1 MFGGTHSVIGSH
13 TVYQGCC
20 LTKRKVKI
28 WKPKQMRI
36 CVITDSSKGAEIRPD
51 GGRQETNS
59 FHAAFRLTAKGTKQR
74 KSLIEHNLRGENEIF
89 TIVLF
94 TDTLTG
100 KNNEEDN
107 GNINKEELK
116 VSKVAEDLRNY
127 RDTWPRMRYT
137 CWISQLHIFDEML
150 HTE

>member
-59 FHAAFRLTAKGTKQR
+59 FHAAFRLTAKGTNGIKQR
-74 KSLIEHNLRGENEIF
+74 KMLIEHNVRGE
-89 TIVLF
+89 
-94 TDTLTG
+94 
-100 KNNEEDN
+100 K
-107 GNINKEELK
+107 
-116 VSKVAEDLRNY
+116 
-127 RDTWPRMRYT
+127 
-137 CWISQLHIFDEML
+137 
-150 HTE
+150 